1 MFMAFHSSRKGLLLA
16 VFAFLI
22 ALGVAAGLALR

>member
-1 MFMAFHSSRKGLLLA
+1 MLMAFHSNRKAMLLA